1 MAEPVLEIG
10 GLSKTFG
17 GQRVLRDVSLTTL
30 PGEVHALVGANG
42 SGKSTLIKILS
53 GFHAPDP
60 SPNPRVRFKG
70 EDVSLHSSG
79 WRRQL
84 RFVHQNLALVPT
96 LSTTENLA
104 IDRGFTTGKLGRIR
118 WREERR
124 RVRESVERLGLTF
137 DPDLPVASL
146 SRAEATAVAVVR
158 AVDDW
163 EENDGLLVL
172 DEPTAALSVPEA
184 EELFAI
190 VRKLVANGVSVLFVS
205 HRMEE
210 IFGLAQGVTVLRD
223 GQVVASRSLEGM
235 SKDDLVTL
243 MVGEHVD
250 DLYRPPPEA
259 SSRVILKA
267 EGISG
272 VALQGLSFEL
282 RAGEILGIAGLR
294 GSGREEVAPILF
306 GASEAGSGTIRAGGS
321 VHSLPIKP
329 TTAIDLKMGF
339 VPADRMTLG
348 GISKM
353 PVRENI
359 TLPLLGPL
367 WRRGRLRRRLERAE
381 VADWMSRVKLE
392 PPMPERHFDLF
403 SGGNQQKAVIAKWL
417 RMKPEILLLD
427 EPTQGVDI
435 AATAS
440 IHALLAD
447 IAGSGTGIVV
457 CSSEL
462 DELVHVCHRVLVLRN
477 GRLSTEVAAS
487 RLSERSLLSAISS
500 SETDGG

>member
-1 MAEPVLEIG
+1 MAEPVLEIE
-10 GLSKTFG
+10 GLSKTFA
-17 GQRVLRDVSLTTL
+17 GQRVLRDVSLSTL

-53 GFHAPDP
+53 GFHTPDP
-60 SPNPRVRFKG
+60 NPSLRVRFRG
-70 EDVSLHSSG
+70 EDVNLHSSG
-79 WRRQL
+79 WRRRL

-104 IDRGFTTGKLGRIR
+104 IDRGFTTGRLGRIR

-124 RVRESVERLGLTF
+124 RVREAIERLGLDF

-146 SRAEATAVAVVR
+146 SRAEATGVAVVR
-158 AVDDW
+158 AIDDW
-163 EENDGLLVL
+163 DGNDGLLVL
-172 DEPTAALSVPEA
+172 DEPTAALSQTEA

-190 VRKLVANGVSVLFVS
+190 VGKLVAGGVSVLFVS
-205 HRMEE
+205 HRMDE
-210 IFGLAQGVTVLRD
+210 IFGFAQGVTVLRD
-223 GQVVASRSLEGM
+223 GEVVANRSLEGLG
-235 SKDDLVTL
+235 KDDLVNL
-243 MVGEHVD
+243 MVGEQVE
-250 DLYRPPPEA
+250 DLYQAPPEA
-259 SSRVILKA
+259 TSRVILKA

-272 VALQGLSFEL
+272 IALQGLSFEL

-306 GASEAGSGTIRAGGS
+306 GASEAGSGTIRTGS
-321 VHSLPIKP
+321 SALSLPIKP
-329 TTAIDLKMGF
+329 TTAIALKMGF

-359 TLPLLGPL
+359 TLPFLSPL
-367 WRRGRLRRRLERAE
+367 WRRWRLRRRLERAE
-381 VADWMSRVKLE
+381 VADWMSQVKLE

-417 RMKPEILLLD
+417 RTKPEILLLD

-447 IAGSGTGIVV
+447 IAGRGTGILV

-462 DELVHVCHRVLVLRN
+462 EELAHVCHRVLVLRN

-487 RLSERSLLSAISS
+487 ALSERSLLSAILSS
-500 SETDGG
+500 DTDGG